1 MSIREFI
8 GGCGMAMVLDSGLF
22 MGFCDAQGR
31 VGMENIGLASR
42 VSWGVDKI
50 WEGYEDVI
58 RGVRAQ
64 DRFRGVSI
72 SEILDEMWGMVMEWE
87 KEYAEAWGDYVSSS

>member
-1 MSIREFI
+1 MMRR
-8 GGCGMAMVLDSGLF
+8 
-22 MGFCDAQGR
+22 GR
-31 VGMENIGLASR
+31 VGEENIGLASR

-64 DRFRGVSI
+64 DRFRG
-72 SEILDEMWGMVMEWE
+72 SE
-87 KEYAEAWGDYVSSS
+87 Y